1 MLTNLNSFR
10 YNHLTAEIEGLTIHF
25 IHQKSTAPN
34 AIPLILSHGWPGL
47 FLEFLP
53 LVEPLLQSSNIS
65 TGTPIAFDII
75 IPSLPGF
82 AFSSAPPQN
91 WTHVDTARVFN
102 TLMTEVL
109 GYSKYAVY
117 GTDMGSFISYRMYD
131 SYNISVRAAHFS
143 FLPFYPLSPAQLAA
157 LNISLSPQETFQAQ
171 LTESYTSV
179 GLGYNIEQSTEA
191 RSQP

>member
-1 MLTNLNSFR
+1 M
-10 YNHLTAEIEGLTIHF
+10 
-25 IHQKSTAPN
+25 
-34 AIPLILSHGWPGL
+34 
-47 FLEFLP
+47 
-53 LVEPLLQSSNIS
+53 QSSNTS

-117 GTDMGSFISYRMYD
+117 GTDIGSFISYRMYD
-131 SYNISVRAAHFS
+131 TYNVSVRAAHFS
-143 FLPFYPLSPAQLAA
+143 FLPFYPPSPAQLAA
-157 LNISLSPQETFQAQ
+157 LNVDLSPQEIIQAQ
-171 LTESYTSV
+171 LTETYTTF
-179 GLGYNIEQSTEA
+179 GLGYNIEQSTEV
-191 RSQP
+191 RSRFLDFVR